1 MHLLSY
7 TALVANACRPLTDV
21 LVHGGALV
29 VVLGVESFGQMVK
42 YDARDNEEGQGG
54 ILLGSK
60 IGDKSDHLFQGEA

>member
-21 LVHGGALV
+21 LVHGDVLA

-42 YDARDNEEGQGG
+42 YDARDNEEGQAD
-54 ILLGSK
+54 ILLESK
-60 IGDKSDHLFQGEA
+60 IGDKSDHLLQEKA